1 MDIELPQDVESEL
14 PEDVDEVP
22 KEEYD
27 HRVPSPNDMVS
38 WLRSPTGISE
48 KTNVGMELYS
58 PPRVLASAAVVNLA
72 IGIFSFDIIH
82 GWDLQREDLQKITI
96 QLVQLGIISFLC
108 LSPPCTMFSELQRLF
123 NQKKMDPAI
132 WDARMTQAI
141 GFIRHC
147 MAAAVCNHKKENV
160 GCSSIHGR
168 PALGALNVCKQ
179 CGPCQTPGPL
189 ISICVPLV

>member
-1 MDIELPQDVESEL
+1 MMSESEAGEPIGSEDLPDDIAEQSMDEDMDIELPQDVESEL

-72 IGIFSFDIIH
+72 IGFFSFDIIH

-96 QLVQLGIISFLC
+96 QLVQLGIISFCTCPLHVLC
-108 LSPPCTMFSELQRLF
+108 SA
-123 NQKKMDPAI
+123 NYK
-132 WDARMTQAI
+132 
-141 GFIRHC
+141 
-147 MAAAVCNHKKENV
+147 
-160 GCSSIHGR
+160 GCLTRRKWTLPSGM
-168 PALGALNVCKQ
+168 
-179 CGPCQTPGPL
+179 PG
-189 ISICVPLV
+189 